1 MDGNQTDI
9 LSIYYT
15 SPWMVIKHTSYL
27 SISPHHGRQSNTHLI
42 YLLHLTMDGNQIHIL
57 SIYFTSPWMVIKHTS
72 YLSITPHHG
81 W

>member
-1 MDGNQTDI
+1 MDGNQTHI

-27 SISPHHGRQSNTHLI
+27 
-42 YLLHLTMDGNQIHIL
+42 LHLTMNGNQIHIL
-57 SIYFTSPWMVIKHTS
+57 SIYYTSPWMVIKQTS
-72 YLSITPHHG
+72 YLSISPHHE